1 MVTRI
6 AMLFIGVIGLIGLI
20 VLGKVIMSPAP
31 APQKAAQ
38 QEVVVHTKK
47 LLTVRHAMHAGD
59 FLREADLVTSA
70 IPDDYVPPGSLE
82 DTPANRQALEG
93 ALLRMDLPAGGGIVE
108 QAFLRVG
115 DHGFLSAVLKPGMRA
130 LSIGV
135 NLASGVSGLIE
146 PGDRVDVVMTER
158 VGDGAGGSN
167 VSRLVSKIVLSGIR
181 VVAVGGALSPRGSRN
196 VTEQAG
202 IDVRTV
208 TLEVTPEQSGVLGT
222 AQQLGQIVL
231 TVQSLGG
238 SHDDLATP
246 PVWEY
251 SVSASDS
258 QQVKGGVKVM
268 HVYNGISGAQDVHF

>member
-6 AMLFIGVIGLIGLI
+6 AMLFIGVIGLIGLF

-31 APQKAAQ
+31 VPQKAVH

-47 LLTVRHAMHAGD
+47 LLTVRSAMHAGD
-59 FLREADLVTSA
+59 FLRESDLVTSS

-93 ALLRMDLPAGGGIVE
+93 ALLRMDVPAGGGIVE
-108 QAFLRVG
+108 QSLLRVG

-135 NLASGVSGLIE
+135 NLASGVSGLVE

-158 VGDGAGGSN
+158 VGEGAGGN
-167 VSRLVSKIVLSGIR
+167 VSHLVSKIVLSGIR
-181 VVAVGGALSPRGSRN
+181 VVAVGGSLSPRGGKN
-196 VTEQAG
+196 VTEQVG
-202 IDVRTV
+202 VDVRTV
-208 TLEVTPEQSGVLGT
+208 TLEVTPEQSAVLGT

-231 TVQSLGG
+231 AVQSLGG
-238 SHDDLATP
+238 PHDDLATP

-251 SVSASDS
+251 SVSAFDS
-258 QQVKGGVKVM
+258 QQSKGGVAVM

>member
-1 MVTRI
+1 MITRI
-6 AMLFIGVIGLIGLI
+6 AMLFIGVIGLIGLF
-20 VLGKVIMSPAP
+20 VLGKVMMSPAP
-31 APQKAAQ
+31 APQKAVQ

-47 LLTVRHAMHAGD
+47 LLTVRNAMHAGD
-59 FLREADLVTSA
+59 FLREADLVTSS

-82 DTPANRQALEG
+82 DTPENRQALEG
-93 ALLRMDLPAGGGIVE
+93 ALLRVDLPAGSGIVE
-108 QAFLRVG
+108 QSFLRVG
-115 DHGFLSAVLKPGMRA
+115 DHGFLAAVLKPGMRA

-158 VGDGAGGSN
+158 VGDGAGGN
-167 VSRLVSKIVLSGIR
+167 VSHLVSKIVLSGIR
-181 VVAVGGALSPRGSRN
+181 VVAVGGSLSPRGGKN
-196 VTEQAG
+196 VAEQAG
-202 IDVRTV
+202 MDVRTV

-238 SHDDLATP
+238 PHDDLATP

-258 QQVKGGVKVM
+258 QRLKGGVKVM